1 MARNF
6 LTPINLNKLELQ
18 NAAIQNLA
26 TDPESPVA
34 GQVYYNTVINKIKVY
49 SGSSWAEVGNSQ
61 EQIEDFIAGLIVAGN
76 GISENY
82 NDESGTLTISNAG
95 VTSLLG
101 TTNEVNVSASA
112 GSVTVGLPDDVTI
125 AGDLSVDGY
134 LNYNNLNTASA
145 ASATY
150 SDLKNSPDGY
160 LLADV
165 GGNEIKIP
173 YYYTEN

>member
-18 NAAIQNLA
+18 NAAIQNLG
-26 TDPESPVA
+26 TDPESPA
-34 GQVYYNTVINKIKVY
+34 SGQIYYNTNDSKLKVY
-49 SGSSWAEVGNSQ
+49 NGASWTTVGNTQ
-61 EQIEDFIAGLIVAGN
+61 EEIEDYINGLITAGG
-76 GISENY
+76 GISVDYDDDGN
-82 NDESGTLTISNAG
+82 SLTIANTG
-95 VTSLLG
+95 VTSLTG
-101 TTNEVNVSASA
+101 TSNEVTVSASA
-112 GSVTVGLPDDVTI
+112 GSVTLGLPDDVTI

-150 SDLKNSPDGY
+150 LELQNSPDGY

-173 YYYTEN
+173 YYYTGN